1 MVRIAGYSA
10 SQDPRPLAD
19 WLYKKKGFRKVITV
33 SQDYTFGHEQC
44 GGFAQVFSGLGGKVL
59 SQYWHPLN
67 TQDFSPYL
75 AQIQSASP
83 DVVYAMETGA
93 DGTRFIQQW
102 ANFGM
107 KGKIPLSG
115 SMNLTDQ
122 SIIRTLG
129 SESEGILSAAHFC
142 EGNDAPATQ
151 KFVAEYEKAYQ
162 KLPSLY
168 GFSMYSGAM
177 WLAAAIKAVDGKVE
191 DRPKFL
197 AAVRKVELKDSP
209 LGRPVHLDDYG
220 NPIYDVFIR
229 EVKKRADGKYWN
241 VPLEVYP
248 NVSQFWTYNPDEYM
262 KQPPYSRTFQG
273 IKC

>member
-1 MVRIAGYSA
+1 MDRRNFIKAAGAVAAATGTGFATSARGEAGPIKIGVLAPLTGVVASGGKEMVEAFNLYWNQFGRKIAGREIQITVEDDASNPDTALQKARRLVEQNEVHMLIGDLLANTGLAVAEYVKGNGVPYFIPIIAADDLTQRKRIPNVVRIAGYSA

-44 GGFAQVFSGLGGKVL
+44 GGFVQVFSGLGGKVL

-75 AQIQSASP
+75 AQIQSANP

-102 ANFGM
+102 ANFGL

-129 SESEGILSAAHFC
+129 S
-142 EGNDAPATQ
+142 
-151 KFVAEYEKAYQ
+151 
-162 KLPSLY
+162 
-168 GFSMYSGAM
+168 
-177 WLAAAIKAVDGKVE
+177 
-191 DRPKFL
+191 
-197 AAVRKVELKDSP
+197 
-209 LGRPVHLDDYG
+209 
-220 NPIYDVFIR
+220 
-229 EVKKRADGKYWN
+229 
-241 VPLEVYP
+241 
-248 NVSQFWTYNPDEYM
+248 
-262 KQPPYSRTFQG
+262 
-273 IKC
+273 